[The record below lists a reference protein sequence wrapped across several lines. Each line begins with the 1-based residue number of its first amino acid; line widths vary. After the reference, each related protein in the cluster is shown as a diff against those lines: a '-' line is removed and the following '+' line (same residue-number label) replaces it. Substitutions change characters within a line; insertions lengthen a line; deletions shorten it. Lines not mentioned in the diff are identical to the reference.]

1 MKPLSEFLLTSV
13 DDPDCEDLD
22 LNDTISSPN
31 SNAFIDLDGDCMPD
45 LFLTMNNDAI
55 SYYRVFV

>member
-45 LFLTMNNDAI
+45 LFLTMNNTDT

>member
-1 MKPLSEFLLTSV
+1 MKPFSDFVLTSV
-13 DDPDCEDLD
+13 DDPDCDD
-22 LNDTISSPN
+22 LNLADTISIPN

-45 LFLTMNNDAI
+45 IFLTMTNGEN

>member
-1 MKPLSEFLLTSV
+1 MKNFTEFLIKSK

-22 LNDTISSPN
+22 PNDTISSPN